1 MPCFPAS
8 TVLYDPVREFHRPPA
23 GKLCF
28 ELLSADHRLAVGIV
42 QALMIDLKSLLF
54 HLLQKKDHKET
65 MAENSAVLILL
76 AQILR
81 SFLRAKPCLL
91 PRLRLAGHIE
101 KPLDPADS

>member
-8 TVLYDPVREFHRPPA
+8 TVIYDPIREFHRPPA
-23 GKLCF
+23 GNCF
-28 ELLSADHRLAVGIV
+28 ELLSTDHRLAVGIV

-65 MAENSAVLILL
+65 VAKNSAVLILL

-81 SFLRAKPCLL
+81 SFLRANNTCFAVAVVLGSAL
-91 PRLRLAGHIE
+91 T
-101 KPLDPADS
+101 